1 MGDLPLR
8 TPTHRRFGGP
18 LPRQLPNAPHAHPAA
33 ELLPSAP
40 RGCPLGASPGIS
52 PVFTGLSPSAGQVA
66 YVLLTRAPVAGGRKQ
81 AYAPAAPRLA
91 CVKPVASVHPEPG
104 SNSSLLLSCFLSFQK
119 CCLES
124 PSGKR
129 LLRGRR
135 MTDYRCFLFRTLR
148 NLRKLVL
155 RLPIGAPRTLA
166 LVLLSN
172 LSIAILSMSSP
183 GCFLVFFGSAEK
195 LCKVTGFS
203 RNLQIFSEFFS
214 KLFSRLPAG
223 GPAGNGSPA
232 RPGALPG
239 GPGRPP
245 PPFLPESDRE
255 VTRFFR
261 TSKIFQRKIPDFNII
276 SQKQPQN
283 RPEKAPRRPPW
294 GKNRGG
300 RSLTLASQ
308 NGDTFAWRKLTG
320 HGKNDGGNLI
330 ERRKND
336 GGNGR
341 GEEGGCHKKGT
352 KEGKD
357 GEDGNFF

>member
-33 ELLPSAP
+33 EFLPSAP

-81 AYAPAAPRLA
+81 ACAPAAPRLA

-104 SNSSLLLSCFLSFQK
+104 SNSSLLLSCFFLFRNVLRK
-119 CCLES
+119 

-203 RNLQIFSEFFS
+203 RNLQIFSEFFL
-214 KLFSRLPAG
+214 KLFFEASGGRPRGERLH
-223 GPAGNGSPA
+223 GSA
-232 RPGALPG
+232 
-239 GPGRPP
+239 GRPP
-245 PPFLPESDRE
+245 
-255 VTRFFR
+255 
-261 TSKIFQRKIPDFNII
+261 
-276 SQKQPQN
+276 
-283 RPEKAPRRPPW
+283 
-294 GKNRGG
+294 G
-300 RSLTLASQ
+300 RSRTASAALPSRKRPRSYALFPNLQ
-308 NGDTFAWRKLTG
+308 NISTENSRF
-320 HGKNDGGNLI
+320 
-330 ERRKND
+330 
-336 GGNGR
+336 
-341 GEEGGCHKKGT
+341 
-352 KEGKD
+352 
-357 GEDGNFF
+357 